1 MSETSCGIAGNPLSL
16 SWLSGEPKNFKK
28 DLRTSVANDS
38 PEPVSTAGSSC
49 QRGSAYSD
57 IHRDSDYESVTLTRL
72 RQAEERKRLA
82 QQLAREDAD

>member
-1 MSETSCGIAGNPLSL
+1 MSETSCGIVGNPLSL
-16 SWLSGEPKNFKK
+16 SWLKGEPKNFEKN
-28 DLRTSVANDS
+28 LVANDS
-38 PEPVSTAGSSC
+38 PEPVPTAGSSC

-57 IHRDSDYESVTLTRL
+57 MHRDSDYESVTLTRL